1 MVTPTT
7 PRKPYEEMKPCSNSL
22 INTKR
27 TINQYQKNIRSKNT
41 KSYPPINEK
50 CQMTIPI
57 SDSAELCDITA
68 KILRQAMTQEEPRIH
83 SRIKQLEI
91 LIKESHMNHKDLEC
105 KNSDK

>member
-1 MVTPTT
+1 MVIPTT

-27 TINQYQKNIRSKNT
+27 TINQKNIKSKNT
-41 KSYPPINEK
+41 KLYPSINEK

-68 KILRQAMTQEEPRIH
+68 KMRQAMTQEEPRIH

-91 LIKESHMNHKDLEC
+91 LIKESTSHMSHKDPEC